1 LAWAICGFAEELE
14 LLDALSDSEL
24 EILGGRHGVEDF
36 MVKAAKAVSDFYI
49 EHTPSDGI
57 PYWDTGA
64 PGLHNLGDY
73 LSNPANPFNNY
84 EPVDSSAAVIA
95 CQGLLRLGKHFEEI
109 GHFEEGK
116 KYGQAGLTIIKSLLS
131 EKYLSADPDHQG
143 LILHSV
149 YHYPKDWDYKPEGS
163 NIPYGESSMWGDYHA
178 REFAIYLQKLINNE
192 PYYTFFNCVI

>member
-1 LAWAICGFAEELE
+1 MKIIIGMLSVIAILSIIPSISAEELE

-84 EPVDSSAAVIA
+84 TTQSSRF
-95 CQGLLRLGKHFEEI
+95 LLL
-109 GHFEEGK
+109 
-116 KYGQAGLTIIKSLLS
+116 QPSPSL
-131 EKYLSADPDHQG
+131 
-143 LILHSV
+143 
-149 YHYPKDWDYKPEGS
+149 KPAS
-163 NIPYGESSMWGDYHA
+163 TS
-178 REFAIYLQKLINNE
+178 
-192 PYYTFFNCVI
+192 